1 MKKLVLALTI
11 LLPLMAFAA
20 EHGESHEAVLD
31 EHAIKTI
38 IYQCINIAILVGGLI
53 YFLKDTVRA
62 FFKEKREVYLAA
74 AEKAQ
79 AARRQAEEEH
89 MHIKVQLT
97 KLESTAEETI
107 SRARAEAADMR
118 NQMVAE
124 AQAMS
129 KRIREDAEMAS
140 RLEVEKAR
148 ASLRAEM
155 IKEAGRQAEQAIK
168 KEVSSDD
175 HRRLQTDFIQNIE
188 AVRS

>member
-1 MKKLVLALTI
+1 MKKIFLTLVI
-11 LLPLMAFAA
+11 LLPVFAFAQ
-20 EHGESHEAVLD
+20 EHGAHAATLD
-31 EHAIKTI
+31 GHAIKTI
-38 IYQCINIAILVGGLI
+38 IYQFINIAILVGGLI
-53 YFLKDTVRA
+53 YFLKDSVRA

-79 AARRQAEEEH
+79 AARRAAEEEH

-129 KRIREDAEMAS
+129 KRIKEDAEAAS

-148 ASLRAEM
+148 ATLRAQM
-155 IKEAGRQAEQAIK
+155 IQEAGRMAEQSIK

-175 HRRLQTDFIQNIE
+175 HRRLQIDFIQNIE